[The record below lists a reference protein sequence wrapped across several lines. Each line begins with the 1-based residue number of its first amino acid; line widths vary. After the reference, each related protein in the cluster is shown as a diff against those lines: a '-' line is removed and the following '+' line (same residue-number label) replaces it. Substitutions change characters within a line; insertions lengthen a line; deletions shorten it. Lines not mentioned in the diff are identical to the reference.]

1 MDEQEYRCGTECTH
15 DVPCSLIEEEDML
28 WETARMAS

>member
-1 MDEQEYRCGTECTH
+1 MAEEEYRCGIGCTH
-15 DVPCSLIEEEDML
+15 DVPCSLIGEEDML